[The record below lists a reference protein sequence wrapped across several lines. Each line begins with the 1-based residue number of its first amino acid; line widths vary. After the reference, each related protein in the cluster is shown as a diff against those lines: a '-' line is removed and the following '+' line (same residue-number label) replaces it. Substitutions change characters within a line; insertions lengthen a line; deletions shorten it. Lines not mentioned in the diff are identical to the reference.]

1 MFFSIYFMP
10 DSRSYER
17 WWRYSYFGVKTSATQ
32 HYKWPEK
39 WRVFGLALYKNMWVG
54 WESKVPPLCEC
65 LSAANRIQGTKRKKL
80 GGGRQWAASYSS
92 ALGYKEEPRGQSVV
106 PRSQLEWGGASA
118 QHTSDLPSL
127 CLCSCWERWRYQQ
140 ICVCSATPQIS
151 PLQIVSGRGN
161 GTWLGFWNDYW
172 WQCPSGAAFI
182 NVPINF
188 TCPALFCFH

>member
-118 QHTSDLPSL
+118 QHTTPATCLLSAFAAAGKDGDTSKSVFVQPLHKYPLSRL
-127 CLCSCWERWRYQQ
+127 CLAEETALDWDSEM
-140 ICVCSATPQIS
+140 IIGGSV
-151 PLQIVSGRGN
+151 L
-161 GTWLGFWNDYW
+161 LG
-172 WQCPSGAAFI
+172 
-182 NVPINF
+182 
-188 TCPALFCFH
+188 LLL